1 MPRIITRGKEAPP
14 LTLGPQRLHYQFSV
28 GLPQMHL
35 SFVSV
40 LQGLVFGVLLLGVPL
55 PSASALTSWGA
66 FAQFVLA
73 QHGYLAYL
81 VSSLLIL
88 VIWAQYA
95 QNSLSA
101 IWPLSSGQL
110 GLSLLLAVAEL
121 LAVRAIS
128 DFGLWVIGLGAMGVI
143 GGVIRLNN
151 LRLQAPQ
158 DYESALLAER
168 RGRPW
173 EGLIYVGL
181 GLLTAAGG
189 IGFLAL
195 PQASLEIAGITVP
208 QASSSIEW
216 IALGV
221 LTVVAAG
228 IVALDQRQ
236 RRLLLETALAD
247 SDLMVTRLGVIR
259 YRPEPAPAATE
270 RAEAAPPAAA
280 GTGTPRVDRQE

>member
-14 LTLGPQRLHYQFSV
+14 LTFGPQRLHYQYSV

-35 SFVSV
+35 NFVSV

-55 PSASALTSWGA
+55 PSASTLAAWGP
-66 FAQFVLA
+66 FAQFVLE

-88 VIWAQYA
+88 VVWAQYA
-95 QNSLSA
+95 QNSLYA

-121 LAVRAIS
+121 LAVRAIGE
-128 DFGLWVIGLGAMGVI
+128 FGLWLVGLGAMGVI
-143 GGVIRLNN
+143 GGMIRLNN

-158 DYESALLAER
+158 DFESSALAER
-168 RGRPW
+168 LRRPW
-173 EGLIYVGL
+173 DGLLYVGL

-189 IGFLAL
+189 IGFLSL
-195 PQASLEIAGITVP
+195 PQGDLQIAGGTWP
-208 QASSSIEW
+208 QARSAIEW
-216 IALGV
+216 MALGV
-221 LTVVAAG
+221 LTAVAIG
-228 IVALDQRQ
+228 IAAQDRRQ
-236 RRLLLETALAD
+236 RRLLLQTALQD

-259 YRPEPAPAATE
+259 YRPEVAPVPTE
-270 RAEAAPPAAA
+270 RQAAPSAVTVPASS
-280 GTGTPRVDRQE
+280 TPQE

>member
-1 MPRIITRGKEAPP
+1 MSRVITKGKEAPP
-14 LTLGPQRLHYQFSV
+14 LTFGPQRLHYQYSV

-55 PSASALTSWGA
+55 PNASALTDLGA
-66 FAQFVLA
+66 FEKFVLA

-110 GLSLLLAVAEL
+110 GLSLLLSVAEL
-121 LAVRAIS
+121 LAVRAIG
-128 DFGLWVIGLGAMGVI
+128 DFGLWLTGLGAIGVI

-158 DYESALLAER
+158 DYESPMLAER
-168 RGRPW
+168 RRRPW
-173 EGLIYVGL
+173 DGLIYVGL

-189 IGFLAL
+189 IGFLSL
-195 PQASLEIAGITVP
+195 PQGSLRIAGVTVQ

-216 IALGV
+216 IALGM
-221 LTVVAAG
+221 LSVVAAG
-228 IVALDQRQ
+228 IVALDRHQ
-236 RRLLLETALAD
+236 RRLLLQTALED

-259 YRPEPAPAATE
+259 YRPEVASVPTARQAVV
-270 RAEAAPPAAA
+270 
-280 GTGTPRVDRQE
+280 PRTVTSPEPSTRQE